1 MCQRAMFKL
10 RLGCGGPRR
19 AAFLFEHFFLVAL
32 CFLACIAAAAAVD
45 AILFLLLLSRWECV
59 CCVFIVLVVVIF
71 VASIASSVFCFDVR
85 VLDKVNNPH
94 LLEGDVRE
102 LGFGAQEFLRRP

>member
-1 MCQRAMFKL
+1 MFKS

-45 AILFLLLLSRWECV
+45 AGPFLLSLSRWECV
-59 CCVFIVLVVVIF
+59 CVLTVLVFVVF
-71 VASIASSVFCFDVR
+71 VASIASSVFCLDVR
-85 VLDKVNNPH
+85 ILDKV
-94 LLEGDVRE
+94 
-102 LGFGAQEFLRRP
+102 